1 MLKPWQ
7 RGSAMLSMRRARS
20 SWGVP
25 RDGDKVAGTLT
36 RRGFIG
42 GIVIAV
48 GAAVGGT
55 KGHAEKVVPPSETGL
70 SSEGLLVGKPG
81 FQPRTVAPLP
91 KDEFPGFLSR
101 AQLAEHHA
109 EYVRAT
115 ESLKAAEQGLATAD
129 RAASA
134 GAYAEFR
141 RKQVAAANDTLLHEL
156 YFRNLAADKVDLP
169 RYLRPHMREHMGSF
183 ESWATDFT
191 ACALAA
197 KNWAALVYDPYDDRW
212 HNTIMDGDVDGVWIG
227 ANPLVVCDLSE
238 HAYGRDYKRREDY
251 VAKFLER
258 IDWSEV
264 AARYKSVDRM

>member
-1 MLKPWQ
+1 MDNGK
-7 RGSAMLSMRRARS
+7 
-20 SWGVP
+20 
-25 RDGDKVAGTLT
+25 LT
-36 RRGFIG
+36 RRNFIG
-42 GIVIAV
+42 GVTL
-48 GAAVGGT
+48 AAVGVAIGDT
-55 KGHAEKVVPPSETGL
+55 IGRAEEPSPPSETGL

-91 KDEFPGFLSR
+91 KDELPGFLSR

-115 ESLKAAEQGLATAD
+115 ESLKAAEQALATAA
-129 RAASA
+129 RGPATA
-134 GAYAEFR
+134 GAYAELR

-183 ESWATDFT
+183 ERWEADFT

-197 KNWAALVYDPYDDRW
+197 RNWAALVYDPYDDRW
-212 HNTIMDGDVDGVWIG
+212 HNTVMDSDVDGVWIG
-227 ANPLVVCDLSE
+227 GNPLVVCDLSE
-238 HAYGRDYKRREDY
+238 HAYGRDYRRREDY

-258 IDWSEV
+258 IDWNEV

>member
-1 MLKPWQ
+1 M
-7 RGSAMLSMRRARS
+7 
-20 SWGVP
+20 
-25 RDGDKVAGTLT
+25 GTEKLT
-36 RRGFIG
+36 RRCFIG
-42 GIVIAV
+42 GIAIAV
-48 GAAVGGT
+48 GGAAVGGT
-55 KGHAEKVVPPSETGL
+55 IGDTEEVAPPSETGL

-91 KDEFPGFLSR
+91 KDELPGFLSR
-101 AQLAEHHA
+101 AQLENHHA

-115 ESLKAAEQGLATAD
+115 ESLKAAEQALATAD
-129 RAASA
+129 RGSAAA
-134 GAYAEFR
+134 GSYAELR

-156 YFRNLAADKVDLP
+156 YFRNLAAGKVDLP

-183 ESWATDFT
+183 ESWAADFT

-212 HNTIMDGDVDGVWIG
+212 HNAIMDGDVDGVWIG

-238 HAYGRDYKRREDY
+238 HAYRKDYERREDY

-258 IDWSEV
+258 IDWNEV

>member
-1 MLKPWQ
+1 MGTGKLT
-7 RGSAMLSMRRARS
+7 RRSFVGAIAIAV
-20 SWGVP
+20 G
-25 RDGDKVAGTLT
+25 GAAVAGT
-36 RRGFIG
+36 I
-42 GIVIAV
+42 
-48 GAAVGGT
+48 
-55 KGHAEKVVPPSETGL
+55 GHAEEVVAPSETGL

-81 FQPRTVAPLP
+81 FQPRTVAPLA
-91 KDEFPGFLSR
+91 KDELPGFLSR
-101 AQLAEHHA
+101 AQLAEHHG

-115 ESLKAAEQGLATAD
+115 ESLKTAEQALAKAD
-129 RAASA
+129 RGPAAA
-134 GAYAEFR
+134 GSYAELR

-156 YFRNLAADKVDLP
+156 YFRNLAADTVDLP

-183 ESWATDFT
+183 ESWVADFT

-258 IDWSEV
+258 IDWNEV

>member
-1 MLKPWQ
+1 MDNGK
-7 RGSAMLSMRRARS
+7 
-20 SWGVP
+20 
-25 RDGDKVAGTLT
+25 LT
-36 RRGFIG
+36 RRDFIG
-42 GIVIAV
+42 GVAVAVMGVAIGDRIARA
-48 GAAVGGT
+48 G
-55 KGHAEKVVPPSETGL
+55 EPSPPSETGL

-91 KDEFPGFLSR
+91 KDELPGFLSR

-115 ESLKAAEQGLATAD
+115 EALKAAEQALANAP
-129 RAASA
+129 RAPSSA
-134 GAYAEFR
+134 GPYAELR

-156 YFRNLAADKVDLP
+156 YFRNLTAEKVDLP
-169 RYLRPHMREHMGSF
+169 RYLRPHMHEHMGSL
-183 ESWATDFT
+183 ESWASDFT
-191 ACALAA
+191 ACAQAA
-197 KNWAALVYDPYDDRW
+197 RNWAALIYDPYDDRW

-238 HAYGRDYKRREDY
+238 HAYSKDYKRREDY

-258 IDWSEV
+258 IDWDEV